1 MRSRLLLLA
10 LATTLAPQGLAA
22 QACFGGT
29 CRTASLVTVTVGTM
43 LRLSLD
49 RTPVVMAA
57 PTSQDIKAGY
67 QKVAGPSARV
77 GANAPWRLEVS
88 AASETWSTDNSA
100 RTGKPATD
108 LEWASTTGG
117 AFVPLST
124 APEVAALG
132 SPTSGTDVP
141 LAYRTRYES
150 AQDTP
155 GTYSLA
161 VRYTL
166 TSR

>member
-10 LATTLAPQGLAA
+10 AVAALAPQGLNA
-22 QACFGGT
+22 QSCFGGT
-29 CRTASLVTVTVGTM
+29 CRAASLVTVTVGTM

-49 RTPVVMAA
+49 RTPVVMATA
-57 PTSQDIKAGY
+57 TRKDISAGY
-67 QKVAGPSARV
+67 QSVAGPSAQVR
-77 GANAPWRLEVS
+77 ANAPWRLEVS
-88 AASETWSTDNSA
+88 AASETWSADDSA

-108 LEWASTTGG
+108 LEWTATTGG
-117 AFVPLST
+117 SYAPLST

-141 LAYRTRYES
+141 LAYRTRYEA